1 MLTDTMSP
9 LPALSLI
16 LVLVLSATAVGLVV
30 LARSGRASHRTD
42 GDRLSSAA
50 LGTTTP
56 LGRSATLVQFS
67 TEFCAQCPGT
77 RRLLHE
83 LADGEAGVGVLDVDL
98 THRPDL
104 ADRFSVLQTPTV
116 LLLDRAG
123 IVRGRFSGVA
133 RRAVL
138 AGELRSVLGRP
149 A

>member
-1 MLTDTMSP
+1 MLTNTMSP
-9 LPALSLI
+9 LLAVSLI
-16 LVLVLSATAVGLVV
+16 IVLVLSTTAAGLIVR
-30 LARSGRASHRTD
+30 ARSGRVTHRAD
-42 GDRLSSAA
+42 GHRISSAA
-50 LGTTTP
+50 LGTTAP

-83 LADGEAGVGVLDVDL
+83 LADGEPGVGVLDVDL

-123 IVRGRFSGVA
+123 VVRGRFSGAA

-138 AGELRSVLGRP
+138 AGELQSVLRRP